1 MGLAA
6 GLMDVAQSM
15 LALLKTLQAAI
26 ALLVFRADF
35 LAENVFNHGQIVL

>member
-1 MGLAA
+1 
-6 GLMDVAQSM
+6 MDVAQSM
-15 LALLKTLQAAI
+15 LEMLKTLPTAI